1 MKIVDL
7 RSDTVTQP
15 TPEMRDAIA
24 NSSLGDDVFGED
36 PTVNRLEAMAAERL
50 GKEAAVLVSSG
61 TQGNLTAILSH
72 CQRGDEVILGNKS
85 HSYLYE
91 AGGVSAFGG
100 VHVRTIGT
108 SEDGSLDPLDIE
120 GAIRPENQHF
130 PHTALVCMEN
140 THNLSGGTALGV
152 GQIGPVAKMAKSHDL
167 PLHLDGA
174 RLFNAS
180 VALGVD
186 VQELTEPFD
195 SVTFCLSKGLSCP
208 VGSVL
213 CGSEEFIYKARRI
226 RKALGGSMRQ
236 AGIIAAAGVVAL
248 ETMIDRLAED
258 HVNARAIAEGLAE
271 IPGLRLDLERVQT
284 NMIMV
289 DVEKEFP
296 NGGVTAALGEHGV
309 MALDRGGGKLRLV
322 THYGIDEVRRW
333 PDRRSVPG
341 GDELAM
347 VNIGIML
354 EGQEDL
360 TWEKWHDFVDRTE
373 GPGLRVYVALGPPSP
388 PGSRA

>member
-15 TPEMRDAIA
+15 TPEMREAIA
-24 NSSLGDDVFGED
+24 NASLGDDVFGED
-36 PTVNRLEAMAAERL
+36 PTVNRLEEMAAEKL
-50 GKEAAVLVSSG
+50 GKEGAVLVSSG

-72 CQRGDEVILGNKS
+72 CQRGDEVILGDKS

-100 VHVRTIGT
+100 VHVRTVPT
-108 SEDGSLDPLDIE
+108 AEDGSLDALDIE
-120 GAIRPENQHF
+120 GAIRSENQHF

-140 THNLSGGTALGV
+140 THNLTGGRPLGL
-152 GQIGPVAKMAKSHDL
+152 GKIGAVAKVAEAHEL
-167 PLHLDGA
+167 PMHLDGA

-180 VALGVD
+180 VALGMEAS
-186 VQELTEPFD
+186 ELTKPFD

-236 AGIIAAAGVVAL
+236 AGIIAAAGIVAL
-248 ETMIDRLAED
+248 DTMIDRMAED
-258 HVNARAIAEGLAE
+258 HVNARSIAEGLAE
-271 IPGLRLDLERVQT
+271 IPGLHLDLERVQT

-296 NGGVTAALGEHGV
+296 NGGVTAALKEKGV
-309 MALDRGGGKLRLV
+309 LALDRGGGNLRLV
-322 THYGIDEVRRW
+322 THYGIDEADVGQTVEAF
-333 PDRRSVPG
+333 RS
-341 GDELAM
+341 
-347 VNIGIML
+347 IMN
-354 EGQEDL
+354 
-360 TWEKWHDFVDRTE
+360 
-373 GPGLRVYVALGPPSP
+373 
-388 PGSRA
+388 

>member
-1 MKIVDL
+1 MRIVDL

-15 TPEMRDAIA
+15 TPEMREAIA
-24 NSSLGDDVFGED
+24 NASLGDDVFGED
-36 PTVNRLEAMAAERL
+36 PTVNQLEALAAEKL

-100 VHVRTIGT
+100 VHVRTVPT

-140 THNLSGGTALGV
+140 THNLTGGRPLGL
-152 GQIGPVAKMAKSHDL
+152 GKIGPVAKVTGAHEL
-167 PLHLDGA
+167 PMHLDGA

-180 VALGVD
+180 VALGMEAS
-186 VQELTEPFD
+186 ELVEDFD

-236 AGIIAAAGVVAL
+236 AGIIAAAGIVAL
-248 ETMIDRLAED
+248 ETMIDRMAED

-284 NMIMV
+284 NMVMV

-296 NGGVTAALGEHGV
+296 NGGVTAALEEKGV
-309 MALDRGGGKLRLV
+309 LALDRGGGNLRLV
-322 THYGIDEVRRW
+322 THYGIDEADVGQTVEAF
-333 PDRRSVPG
+333 RSV
-341 GDELAM
+341 M
-347 VNIGIML
+347 N
-354 EGQEDL
+354 
-360 TWEKWHDFVDRTE
+360 
-373 GPGLRVYVALGPPSP
+373 
-388 PGSRA
+388 

>member
-15 TPEMRDAIA
+15 TPEMREAIA

-61 TQGNLTAILSH
+61 TQGNLIAILSH

-100 VHVRTIGT
+100 VHVFSIPTTKRG
-108 SEDGSLDPLDIE
+108 GLDPVDIE
-120 GAIRPENQHF
+120 DAIRPENQHF

-140 THNLSGGTALGV
+140 THNLSGGTALGT
-152 GQIGPVAKMAKSHDL
+152 GDIGPVAKVAQTHDI

-186 VQELTEPFD
+186 VKELTDPFD
-195 SVTFCLSKGLSCP
+195 TVTFCLSKGLSCP

-213 CGSEEFIYKARRI
+213 CGSEEFIHKARKI
-226 RKALGGSMRQ
+226 RKALGGGMRQ
-236 AGIIAAAGVVAL
+236 AGIIAAAGIIAL
-248 ETMIDRLAED
+248 ETMIERLAED
-258 HVNARAIAEGLAE
+258 HSNARAIAEGLAE
-271 IPGLRLDLERVQT
+271 IPGLSLDLERVQT

-296 NGGVTAALGEHGV
+296 NGGVTAALKEHGV

-322 THYGIDEVRRW
+322 THYGIDEADV
-333 PDRRSVPG
+333 
-341 GDELAM
+341 
-347 VNIGIML
+347 
-354 EGQEDL
+354 GQTVEA
-360 TWEKWHDFVDRTE
+360 F
-373 GPGLRVYVALGPPSP
+373 
-388 PGSRA
+388 RAVMN

>member
-1 MKIVDL
+1 MRIVDL

-15 TPEMRDAIA
+15 TPEMREAIA
-24 NSSLGDDVFGED
+24 NASLGDDVFGED
-36 PTVNRLEAMAAERL
+36 PTVNRLEEMAAEKL

-100 VHVRTIGT
+100 VHVRTVPT
-108 SEDGSLDPLDIE
+108 SEDGSLEPLDIE
-120 GAIRPENQHF
+120 AAIRPENQHF

-140 THNLSGGTALGV
+140 THNLTGGRPLGL
-152 GQIGPVAKMAKSHDL
+152 GKIGPVAKVAEAHEL
-167 PLHLDGA
+167 PMHLDGA

-180 VALGVD
+180 VALGMEAS
-186 VQELTEPFD
+186 ELVEDFD

-236 AGIIAAAGVVAL
+236 AGIIAAAGIVAL
-248 ETMIDRLAED
+248 ETMIERMAED

-271 IPGLRLDLERVQT
+271 VPGLHLDLERVQT
-284 NMIMV
+284 NMVMV

-296 NGGVTAALGEHGV
+296 NGGVTAALEEKGV
-309 MALDRGGGKLRLV
+309 LALDRGGGNLRLV
-322 THYGIDEVRRW
+322 THYGIDEADVGQTVEAF
-333 PDRRSVPG
+333 RSV
-341 GDELAM
+341 M
-347 VNIGIML
+347 N
-354 EGQEDL
+354 
-360 TWEKWHDFVDRTE
+360 
-373 GPGLRVYVALGPPSP
+373 
-388 PGSRA
+388 

>member
-1 MKIVDL
+1 MRIVDL

-15 TPEMRDAIA
+15 TPEMREAIA
-24 NSSLGDDVFGED
+24 NASLGDDVFGED
-36 PTVNRLEAMAAERL
+36 PTVNRLEAIAAEKL

-100 VHVRTIGT
+100 VHVRTVPT
-108 SEDGSLDPLDIE
+108 AEDGSLDALDIE
-120 GAIRPENQHF
+120 GSIRPENQHF

-140 THNLSGGTALGV
+140 THNLTGGRPLGLEK
-152 GQIGPVAKMAKSHDL
+152 IGLVAKVAEAHEL
-167 PLHLDGA
+167 PMHLDGA

-180 VALGVD
+180 VALGM
-186 VQELTEPFD
+186 EARKLTEPFD

-236 AGIIAAAGVVAL
+236 AGIIAAAGIVAL
-248 ETMIDRLAED
+248 DTMIERMAED
-258 HVNARAIAEGLAE
+258 HANARAIAEGLAE
-271 IPGLRLDLERVQT
+271 IPGLHLDLERVQT

-296 NGGVTAALGEHGV
+296 NGGVTAALEEKGV
-309 MALDRGGGKLRLV
+309 LALDRGGGNLRLV
-322 THYGIDEVRRW
+322 THYGIDEADVNQTVEAF
-333 PDRRSVPG
+333 RSIT
-341 GDELAM
+341 
-347 VNIGIML
+347 N
-354 EGQEDL
+354 
-360 TWEKWHDFVDRTE
+360 
-373 GPGLRVYVALGPPSP
+373 
-388 PGSRA
+388 

>member
-15 TPEMRDAIA
+15 TPEMREAIA
-24 NSSLGDDVFGED
+24 NSTLGDDVFGED
-36 PTVNRLEAMAAERL
+36 PTVNRLETMAAERL

-100 VHVRTIGT
+100 VHVRTIPT

-140 THNLSGGTALGV
+140 THNFSGGTALGP
-152 GQIGPVAKMAKSHDL
+152 GQIGPVAKVAQSHDTRSIWTG
-167 PLHLDGA
+167 HG
-174 RLFNAS
+174 LFNAS
-180 VALGVD
+180 VALGVW
-186 VQELTEPFD
+186 TCRSSRTPFD

-213 CGSEEFIYKARRI
+213 CGSEEFIYKAPQASA
-226 RKALGGSMRQ
+226 KHLGGSMRQ
-236 AGIIAAAGVVAL
+236 AGIIAAAGIVAL
-248 ETMIDRLAED
+248 ETMVDRLAED
-258 HVNARAIAEGLAE
+258 HVQR
-271 IPGLRLDLERVQT
+271 PG
-284 NMIMV
+284 
-289 DVEKEFP
+289 
-296 NGGVTAALGEHGV
+296 H
-309 MALDRGGGKLRLV
+309 RGGACRDSGAQPR
-322 THYGIDEVRRW
+322 
-333 PDRRSVPG
+333 P
-341 GDELAM
+341 
-347 VNIGIML
+347 
-354 EGQEDL
+354 
-360 TWEKWHDFVDRTE
+360 
-373 GPGLRVYVALGPPSP
+373 
-388 PGSRA
+388 

>member
-1 MKIVDL
+1 MRIVDL

-15 TPEMRDAIA
+15 TPEMREAIA
-24 NSSLGDDVFGED
+24 NASLGDDVFGED
-36 PTVNRLEAMAAERL
+36 PTVNRLEAMAAEKL

-100 VHVRTIGT
+100 VHVRTVPT
-108 SEDGSLDPLDIE
+108 AEDGSLDALDIE
-120 GAIRPENQHF
+120 GSIRPENQHF
-130 PHTALVCMEN
+130 PHTALVCLEN
-140 THNLSGGTALGV
+140 THNLTGGRPLGLEK
-152 GQIGPVAKMAKSHDL
+152 IGAVAKVAEAHEL
-167 PLHLDGA
+167 PMHLDGA

-180 VALGVD
+180 VALGMEAS
-186 VQELTEPFD
+186 ELTEPFD
-195 SVTFCLSKGLSCP
+195 SVTFCLSKGLSSP

-236 AGIIAAAGVVAL
+236 AGIIAAAGIVAL
-248 ETMIDRLAED
+248 DTMIERMAED
-258 HVNARAIAEGLAE
+258 HANARAIAEGLAE

-296 NGGVTAALGEHGV
+296 NGGVTAALEEKGV
-309 MALDRGGGKLRLV
+309 LALDRGGGNLRLV
-322 THYGIDEVRRW
+322 THYGIDEADVGQTVEAF
-333 PDRRSVPG
+333 RS
-341 GDELAM
+341 
-347 VNIGIML
+347 IMN
-354 EGQEDL
+354 
-360 TWEKWHDFVDRTE
+360 
-373 GPGLRVYVALGPPSP
+373 
-388 PGSRA
+388 

>member
-15 TPEMRDAIA
+15 SPEMREAIA
-24 NSSLGDDVFGED
+24 NASLGDDVFGED
-36 PTVNRLEAMAAERL
+36 PTVNRLEAMAAEKL

-61 TQGNLTAILSH
+61 TQGNLAAILSH

-100 VHVRTIGT
+100 VHVRTVPT
-108 SEDGSLDPLDIE
+108 VEDGSLDPLDVE
-120 GAIRPENQHF
+120 ASIRPENQHF
-130 PHTALVCMEN
+130 PQTALVCMEN
-140 THNLSGGTALGV
+140 THNLTGGRPLGP
-152 GQIGPVAKMAKSHDL
+152 GRIGAVAKVAEAHEL
-167 PLHLDGA
+167 PMHLDGA

-180 VALGVD
+180 VALGLEAK
-186 VQELTEPFD
+186 ELAGPFD

-236 AGIIAAAGVVAL
+236 AGIIAAAGIVAL
-248 ETMIDRLAED
+248 ETMIERMAED
-258 HVNARAIAEGLAE
+258 HANARAIAEGLAE
-271 IPGLRLDLERVQT
+271 VPGLRLDLERVET

-289 DVEKEFP
+289 DVEKDFP
-296 NGGVTAALGEHGV
+296 DGGVTTALEEKGV
-309 MALDRGGGKLRLV
+309 LALDRGGGNLRLV
-322 THYGIDEVRRW
+322 THYGIDEADV
-333 PDRRSVPG
+333 G
-341 GDELAM
+341 
-347 VNIGIML
+347 
-354 EGQEDL
+354 
-360 TWEKWHDFVDRTE
+360 RTVE
-373 GPGLRVYVALGPPSP
+373 AFRTVMN
-388 PGSRA
+388 

>member
-1 MKIVDL
+1 MRIVDL

-15 TPEMRDAIA
+15 TPEMREAIA
-24 NSSLGDDVFGED
+24 NASLGDDVFGED
-36 PTVNRLEAMAAERL
+36 PTVNRLEEMAAEKL

-100 VHVRTIGT
+100 VHVRTVPT
-108 SEDGSLDPLDIE
+108 AEDGSLDPLDIE

-140 THNLSGGTALGV
+140 THNLTGGRSLGP
-152 GQIGPVAKMAKSHDL
+152 GQIGPVAKVAEARDL
-167 PLHLDGA
+167 AMHLDGA

-180 VALGVD
+180 VALGIEVK
-186 VQELTEPFD
+186 ELAVPFD

-236 AGIIAAAGVVAL
+236 AGIIAAAGIVAL
-248 ETMIDRLAED
+248 ETMIDRMAED

-271 IPGLRLDLERVQT
+271 IPGLHLDLERVQT
-284 NMIMV
+284 NMVMV
-289 DVEKEFP
+289 DVEKDFP
-296 NGGVTAALGEHGV
+296 NGGVTAALEEKGV
-309 MALDRGGGKLRLV
+309 LALDRGGGSLRLV
-322 THYGIDEVRRW
+322 THYGIDESDVGQTVEAF
-333 PDRRSVPG
+333 RS
-341 GDELAM
+341 
-347 VNIGIML
+347 IMN
-354 EGQEDL
+354 
-360 TWEKWHDFVDRTE
+360 
-373 GPGLRVYVALGPPSP
+373 
-388 PGSRA
+388 